1 MPYIAFVAAEDI
13 PTRTEF
19 TIDYNPRAAAAEEAA
34 RSKKKRK
41 PVLRRSQAAEDCF
54 CDSPKCRGFI

>member
-19 TIDYNPRAAAAEEAA
+19 TIDYNPRAAAVEEAA
-34 RSKKKRK
+34 RLKKKGK
-41 PVLRRSQAAEDCF
+41 PAVKRPQGAEDCF
-54 CDSPKCRGFI
+54 CNSRGCRGFI

>member
-34 RSKKKRK
+34 RSKKKGK
-41 PVLRRSQAAEDCF
+41 PMFKRPAAAEDCY
-54 CDSPKCRGFI
+54 CDSP